1 VSEIVL
7 PRLIGLPLI
16 DDLVTR
22 PRPSAAAAVF
32 TRTLSTGRRLPPE
45 VMNRPVKRTNAKMMF
60 AAGPAKITSTRF
72 QVRARQYASGPSAS
86 PMSVTPLST
95 PASAGSES

>member
-1 VSEIVL
+1 
-7 PRLIGLPLI
+7 
-16 DDLVTR
+16 
-22 PRPSAAAAVF
+22 
-32 TRTLSTGRRLPPE
+32 
-45 VMNRPVKRTNAKMMF
+45 MNAKMMF

-72 QVRARQYASGPSAS
+72 HVRARQYASGPSAS